1 MASRGISTLN
11 QPARAV
17 DVVDTTSGEK
27 RLPEWI
33 LKVAKLLV
41 EVGPELIELL
51 CIVLA

>member
-1 MASRGISTLN
+1 MASRAISVLN
-11 QPARAV
+11 QVAKTV
-17 DVVDTTSGEK
+17 DVVDPTSNEN
-27 RLPEWI
+27 RVPEWI